1 MYLCTP
7 FPCVCR
13 IKAVLLHS
21 VLIRHHSSDQ
31 VSTCFTIKERKEKL
45 FMKELKG
52 GLDLNTPQVW
62 VSWIQIV
69 VCLSLSHYVH
79 FLVPYQ
85 LGAIYAC
92 SALIIGC
99 HLWEVFYM
107 KRNSRHAW
115 HHTVSAI
122 LCALL
127 FTGLFFCP
135 VFSTSKYLGLA
146 ITIELAIALYVLN
159 FGKEVD
165 TNRYS
170 ANSHLLYVI
179 NYLPLLDNVF
189 TLS

>member
-1 MYLCTP
+1 
-7 FPCVCR
+7 
-13 IKAVLLHS
+13 
-21 VLIRHHSSDQ
+21 
-31 VSTCFTIKERKEKL
+31 
-45 FMKELKG
+45 
-52 GLDLNTPQVW
+52 
-62 VSWIQIV
+62 
-69 VCLSLSHYVH
+69 
-79 FLVPYQ
+79 
-85 LGAIYAC
+85 
-92 SALIIGC
+92 
-99 HLWEVFYM
+99 M
-107 KRNSRHAW
+107 KRHSRHAW

-135 VFSTSKYLGLA
+135 VFSTSKYLGFA